1 MKKLSIVTLAL
12 SITVFSATISHADEW
27 AKAYGG
33 SDFDWTFSI
42 QETTGGNY
50 ITAGY
55 TYSFGAGDSDAWV
68 VKLNSDGTFSWQ
80 NSYGGSDYDWA
91 YTIRETSDTGYIMA
105 GYTESF
111 GAGRADAWI
120 LKLTSSGTVSW
131 GKAYGDVDSDEV
143 YSIQEI
149 TGGYIAAGRTSSFG
163 DGDSDM
169 WVLKLNN

>member
-1 MKKLSIVTLAL
+1 MKKLFLAL
-12 SITVFSATISHADEW
+12 LIIAFSAAISHADEW

-33 SDFDWTFSI
+33 SDEDWTFSI
-42 QETTGGNY
+42 QETTTGEY

-91 YTIRETSDTGYIMA
+91 YAINETSDPGYVVA

-111 GAGRADAWI
+111 GAGGADAEM
-120 LKLTSSGTVSW
+120 L
-131 GKAYGDVDSDEV
+131 ADVV
-143 YSIQEI
+143 R
-149 TGGYIAAGRTSSFG
+149 GLRVRFGAPALNNGAGRALQDIRFEFG
-163 DGDSDM
+163 GGRPG
-169 WVLKLNN
+169 